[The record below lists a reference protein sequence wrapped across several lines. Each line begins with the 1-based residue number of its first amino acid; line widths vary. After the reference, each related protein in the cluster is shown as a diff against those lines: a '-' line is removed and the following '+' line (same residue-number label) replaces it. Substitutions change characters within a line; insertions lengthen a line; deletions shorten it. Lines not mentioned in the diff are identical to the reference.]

1 MKAFAKKSVAVLL
14 LATFAVS
21 TAALAKST
29 HHHHK
34 STHAKHVKHEAH

>member
-1 MKAFAKKSVAVLL
+1 MKNVVKKGLAVLL
-14 LATFAVS
+14 LASFAVS

-34 STHAKHVKHEAH
+34 HPPAKHVKHEAH